1 MSIVNINNS
10 LSDFIFECLE
20 RIHHFALSDA
30 FPENIGR
37 VEKWNIVPLKDS
49 SIPFSLLN
57 NVLLRL
63 VLNISPNIWLDQ
75 GMRADKILTH
85 EATAF
90 IWKSSIFLKI
100 CKIPTALWST
110 IYFLDN

>member
-37 VEKWNIVPLKDS
+37 VEK
-49 SIPFSLLN
+49 
-57 NVLLRL
+57 
-63 VLNISPNIWLDQ
+63 
-75 GMRADKILTH
+75 
-85 EATAF
+85 
-90 IWKSSIFLKI
+90 
-100 CKIPTALWST
+100 
-110 IYFLDN
+110 